1 MMTDTRWNLD
11 LVRLMVV
18 VCSASIPV
26 MDAQPAAGNVFAA
39 ASVKINRS
47 GSNGRQS
54 MTPGRISFRSV
65 SLRECLMTAYEL
77 RSYQVAVPALAS
89 SERYDV
95 DATAEGPASNAEL
108 RAMLKAL
115 LAERFQL
122 RTHDE
127 TRELQAYRL
136 IATKNTKLTRAA
148 PDQPGS
154 YALEGGSAA
163 FHAMSMR
170 AFADYLSHLGP
181 IDHPVID
188 GTGMEGVFDFKL
200 KLFEARPD
208 MPMNELK
215 RAYYEWDQGSSIF
228 TDVQE
233 QLGLKLQPEKAPIH
247 ILVVDSVA
255 KPSEKLAARG
265 LPPGEFCKKQFA

>member
-255 KPSEKLAARG
+255 KPSEN
-265 LPPGEFCKKQFA
+265 